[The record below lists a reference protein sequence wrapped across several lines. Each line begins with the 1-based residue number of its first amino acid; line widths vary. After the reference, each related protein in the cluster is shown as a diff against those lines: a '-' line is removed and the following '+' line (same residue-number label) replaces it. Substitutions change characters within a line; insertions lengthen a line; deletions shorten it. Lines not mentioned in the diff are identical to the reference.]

1 MHAYM
6 HTWLLVLGRFTRA
19 LGRRDGHWRCATPT
33 SVRYSIIR
41 MCKSDRKDAYCVC
54 TLDSANQ
61 RTTPWDI
68 CTITNN
74 DHPPKIRHAH
84 LSRTSHLPVV
94 DMHINPLDRH
104 QRLSTARRATV
115 IDFRSGSFWR
125 WITDMDVEGGKGEG
139 GREPNAIRKNSPGLR
154 ANQAR
159 GEGGRQTE
167 REKSLAPVLVE
178 KG

>member
-19 LGRRDGHWRCATPT
+19 LGRRDGHWRCATST

-61 RTTPWDI
+61 RTTPWEI

-125 WITDMDVEGGKGEG
+125 WITDMDVEGGKGEDRQRGRKASRPCLWRRDEQQAKERG
-139 GREPNAIRKNSPGLR
+139 GRSVR
-154 ANQAR
+154 
-159 GEGGRQTE
+159 
-167 REKSLAPVLVE
+167 
-178 KG
+178 